1 MMRTLTMFLDR
12 LLSQEEA
19 RANAAHAAIRMQHR
33 RHELD
38 DINAFLA
45 AYHRAAAVATE
56 RRPGATAPMH
66 AQMPRAGPL

>member
-1 MMRTLTMFLDR
+1 MMRTLTMFLGR

-19 RANAAHAAIRMQHR
+19 RTNAAHAAIRMQHR

-45 AYHRAAAVATE
+45 EYHRDLAVPTG
-56 RRPGATAPMH
+56 RRPGATAPM
-66 AQMPRAGPL
+66 QTEMPRAGPL